1 MQRTASTCNLCTPE
15 PHTTTQPGP
24 SWIHDS
30 QKLWKIIKWLLFQV
44 TKFWH
49 DLLPSIRC
57 HGITNSRGKSENSDR
72 FYFLGLWIT
81 VDGDCSHEFKRCL
94 LLGRKTMTNLDSML
108 KSRNLALPTKVP
120 IIKAIVFPAVM
131 CGYESWTIKKAEHWR
146 IDAFK
151 LWCWKRLLRVPWTA
165 RRSNQ
170 SILKEINPEHLLEG
184 LMPKLKLQYFGHLMR
199 RADLLEKTLMPGKT
213 EGRRRKEQQRTRWL
227 DSITDSMD
235 VSLNKLGMI
244 VEDRGSAYAIV
255 LRVTKS
261 RMWLSD

>member
-57 HGITNSRGKSENSDR
+57 HGITNSRGKSKNSDR

-94 LLGRKTMTNLDSML
+94 LLGRKTMTNLDSVW
-108 KSRNLALPTKVP
+108 KSRDISLPTKVHIFKVKVKVTVVSNSLWPHGQYNPWNSPGQNTGVGNLSLLQGTFSTQGSNTGLPHRRQILYQLSHKGSPRILEQVAYP
-120 IIKAIVFPAVM
+120 ISS
-131 CGYESWTIKKAEHWR
+131 GSSQSR
-146 IDAFK
+146 
-151 LWCWKRLLRVPWTA
+151 
-165 RRSNQ
+165 NQ
-170 SILKEINPEHLLEG
+170 PGSP
-184 LMPKLKLQYFGHLMR
+184 PLQ
-199 RADLLEKTLMPGKT
+199 
-213 EGRRRKEQQRTRWL
+213 
-227 DSITDSMD
+227 TDS
-235 VSLNKLGMI
+235 LPT
-244 VEDRGSAYAIV
+244 E
-255 LRVTKS
+255 
-261 RMWLSD
+261 LSGKPW

>member
-57 HGITNSRGKSENSDR
+57 HGITNSRGKSKNSDR

-94 LLGRKTMTNLDSML
+94 LLGRKAMTNLDSIL
-108 KSRNLALPTKVP
+108 KS
-120 IIKAIVFPAVM
+120 KAITLLAKVHIVKAMIFPVLM
-131 CGYESWTIKKAEHWR
+131 SRCESCTIKKAEHQR
-146 IDAFK
+146 IDVFK

-170 SILKEINPEHLLEG
+170 SILKEINPEYCWKDWCWSWSSNTLATWCEELTHWKRPWFWERLRTGEEG
-184 LMPKLKLQYFGHLMR
+184 DRGWDGWM
-199 RADLLEKTLMPGKT
+199 E
-213 EGRRRKEQQRTRWL
+213 
-227 DSITDSMD
+227 S
-235 VSLNKLGMI
+235 SLNGHAFEQPGDSEGGETAML
-244 VEDRGSAYAIV
+244 
-255 LRVTKS
+255 
-261 RMWLSD
+261 